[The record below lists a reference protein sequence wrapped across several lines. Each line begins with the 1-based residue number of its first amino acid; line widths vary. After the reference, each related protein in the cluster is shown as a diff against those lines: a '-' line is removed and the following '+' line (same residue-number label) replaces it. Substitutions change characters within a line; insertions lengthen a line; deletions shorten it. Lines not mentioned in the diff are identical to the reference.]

1 METAPSMTDREIQIK
16 LAPTLPTVEGN
27 SNMETLEIID

>member
-16 LAPTLPTVEGN
+16 LAQAAKAEGN
-27 SNMETLEIID
+27 SNMETLKIID